1 MPWWSWVLIWVLLVL
16 AMLGM
21 LALFGWWLFRKG
33 MTAFEALGE
42 LSSKLELLDAASEAV
57 APDRFTNAIL
67 RDRDEVRN
75 AHRVLAELR
84 ADRKRLRRERRLTR
98 GKLLVTADLRK
109 RIFPWDSSATHSDGR
124 T

>member
-21 LALFGWWLFRKG
+21 LALFGWWLFRKA

-42 LSSKLELLDAASEAV
+42 LTSKLELLDAASDEV
-57 APDRFTNAIL
+57 SPRHFTNAIL
-67 RDRDEVRN
+67 RDRAEVQE
-75 AHRVLAELR
+75 AHRVLADLR
-84 ADRKRLRRERRLTR
+84 ADRKRVRRESRLAR

-109 RIFPWDSSATHSDGR
+109 RTFPWESSATHSDGR